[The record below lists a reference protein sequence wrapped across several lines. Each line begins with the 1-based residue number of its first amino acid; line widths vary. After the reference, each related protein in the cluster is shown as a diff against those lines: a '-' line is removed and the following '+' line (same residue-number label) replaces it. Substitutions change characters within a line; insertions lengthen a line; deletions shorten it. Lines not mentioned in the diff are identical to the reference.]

1 MPLSAHAQQQDDQPD
16 KHRTADAVNQHG
28 SGQRKHLCAHA
39 DDKCP
44 RAGHS
49 IAGETT
55 LLAKPVIGT
64 MLPAPAYLPILS
76 YTPNPVSSDAMKIR
90 QMLVAVEALCMPH
103 FSP

>member
-1 MPLSAHAQQQDDQPD
+1 MTSPS
-16 KHRTADAVNQHG
+16 RRN
-28 SGQRKHLCAHA
+28 
-39 DDKCP
+39 
-44 RAGHS
+44 S

-64 MLPAPAYLPILS
+64 MLPAPAY

-90 QMLVAVEALCMPH
+90 QMLVAVEALCIPH